1 MVTIR
6 VHVCVVFRQLGS
18 PVSKG
23 PSSKLDELDA
33 ALGLAADRAA
43 DSKRVRAIDTYIHTY
58 IDLYRSYISYFFQ
71 VLHIMIFCLY
81 VCVYVFLYFCIY
93 VCRSQWSIVD
103 IGDEPIESCLS

>member
-1 MVTIR
+1 MCCIQAAGQPGVEGSFVEAGR
-6 VHVCVVFRQLGS
+6 VGCGPGAGSRQS
-18 PVSKG
+18 R
-23 PSSKLDELDA
+23 
-33 ALGLAADRAA
+33 GLEEGAGDR
-43 DSKRVRAIDTYIHTY
+43 YIHTY